1 MEALEIQIALPE
13 DLANQIVA
21 IMTLVA
27 IGANQDMA
35 MTMSMEIT
43 SQVLSHPM
51 IITIMALVGIIKEEL
66 KELQEELFSS
76 RLHLLSTENSLKLLF
91 LLSHV
96 SYQVVFIIIWSST
109 YVYTLMVL
117 DNESVF
123 KILLFPYLKKN

>member
-1 MEALEIQIALPE
+1 MVVHLKLEEPTGVNTSFLIIMEAPEIQIALQE
-13 DLANQIVA
+13 DPANQIVA

-27 IGANQDMA
+27 IGANQDMD
-35 MTMSMEIT
+35 MTMSMEII

-51 IITIMALVGIIKEEL
+51 IITIMGLVGIIKEEL

-96 SYQVVFIIIWSST
+96 SYQDVFIISRSST
-109 YVYTLMVL
+109 
-117 DNESVF
+117 F
-123 KILLFPYLKKN
+123 IL

>member
-1 MEALEIQIALPE
+1 MVVHLKLEEPTGVNTSFLIIMEAPEIQIALQE

-35 MTMSMEIT
+35 MTIPMEII

-51 IITIMALVGIIKEEL
+51 IITIMGLVGIIKEEL

-96 SYQVVFIIIWSST
+96 SYQDVFIIS
-109 YVYTLMVL
+109 
-117 DNESVF
+117 
-123 KILLFPYLKKN
+123 

>member
-1 MEALEIQIALPE
+1 MGHLKPEEPTGVNTSFLIIMEAPEIQIALQE
-13 DLANQIVA
+13 DPANQIVA

-27 IGANQDMA
+27 IGANQDMD

-91 LLSHV
+91 LLNHV
-96 SYQVVFIIIWSST
+96 SYQDTAMST
-109 YVYTLMVL
+109 INRSFAPL
-117 DNESVF
+117 
-123 KILLFPYLKKN
+123 